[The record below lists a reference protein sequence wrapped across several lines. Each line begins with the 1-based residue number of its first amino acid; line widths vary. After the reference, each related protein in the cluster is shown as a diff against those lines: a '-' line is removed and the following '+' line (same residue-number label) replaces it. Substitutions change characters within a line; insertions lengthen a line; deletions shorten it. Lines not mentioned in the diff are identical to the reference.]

1 MEKRCSPCGLK
12 APPNGGPVD
21 RRGDPCRSDGS
32 LAHSGLASQG
42 FRLAAC
48 AVDLRFARSRVP
60 FLAEGAVDALLM
72 PATVSSTGQGARC
85 RDPLPAAAD
94 VADSKSWALPGA
106 GRSHERWI
114 LKNFGLRWSAR
125 TRQSG
130 HRPRDVDGIRRPTR
144 GRSSSKSAG
153 AESLIAC
160 ATRPASGRFEC
171 GSRPLTPDA

>member
-42 FRLAAC
+42 FRPAAC
-48 AVDLRFARSRVP
+48 AVDLWFARSRVP
-60 FLAEGAVDALLM
+60 FLSERAVDALLM
-72 PATVSSTGQGARC
+72 PATVSSTGQGARS
-85 RDPLPAAAD
+85 RKPLPATAD
-94 VADSKSWALPGA
+94 VADSKSRAHPGA

-114 LKNFGLRWSAR
+114 PRKVRITLVREDSATRPSTTRCRWL
-125 TRQSG
+125 
-130 HRPRDVDGIRRPTR
+130 
-144 GRSSSKSAG
+144 SKSAV
-153 AESLIAC
+153 ADRFIAC